1 MAENISAEKVLVI
14 DDRVFLGN
22 LNQTMLELEGTDLN
36 GIGISDVT
44 FRFRAISDASDFRCR
59 QRLDAGPFSHLFIDK
74 QACRAGIKQQSPGLA
89 VYLYLQAVTM
99 KMLRVSHLSFQSGL
113 GSRKLAHQFSRLL

>member
-1 MAENISAEKVLVI
+1 MAENIGGNQVI
-14 DDRVFLGN
+14 VIEDRAFLGN
-22 LNQTMLELEGTDLN
+22 LNQTILELEGTDLN

-59 QRLDAGPFSHLFIDK
+59 QRLDAGPFSPLFIDR

-89 VYLYLQAVTM
+89 VYLYLQPATINL
-99 KMLRVSHLSFQSGL
+99 LRIS
-113 GSRKLAHQFSRLL
+113 